1 VGDKT
6 LWILIA
12 VAAVYFLFVR
22 KAAPTG
28 YRPPAPAAYRPPQP
42 QPQSA
47 GQQAIQAGASA
58 LGSFLGQLAS
68 GRQSGSSSNSDDLIS
83 PSWGGTSGAAFAD
96 DSLDSLDSD
105 SYAFS

>member
-12 VAAVYFLFVR
+12 AAAVYFLFVR
-22 KAAPTG
+22 KATPTG
-28 YRPPAPAAYRPPQP
+28 YRPAAPAAYRPPQP
-42 QPQSA
+42 QPQPSA

-58 LGSFLGQLAS
+58 LGSFLGQWA
-68 GRQSGSSSNSDDLIS
+68 RGSSSSSSSSDDGFSAYS
-83 PSWGGTSGAAFAD
+83 PGSGGTAFAD
-96 DSLDSLDSD
+96 DSFDSD